1 MSIGSWSYDHTV
13 PAGPRRAGRKGY
25 KVWNGGDDSYK
36 ARVLRQLAKPVYRVV
51 YRANLVPTRIFDD
64 SFFKDVPPKRG
75 LHEEHSYSME
85 HYLLVDTGVY
95 WPSTGALDA
104 LCQASSSIAS
114 PVSILT
120 ANDQIKLVGR
130 LRDLHQGSDFNLSV
144 FLGEGHQT
152 LKLLADS
159 AIRVAKGL
167 RYLRKG
173 NLAGAAR
180 SLLEGTGRKPISPYH
195 GWNKGK
201 GSFFD
206 VNASSLAKN
215 WLELQYGWLPLLE
228 DAKGAAELL
237 AHHLN
242 VPLQKTY
249 RCSVKRAVVTTQSTN
264 LGTPTWPIVVGKRIR
279 KSRRSLVARIREK
292 QSIPQLLGLLDPAQ
306 VAWELLPFSFVAD
319 WFIPIGSW
327 IEARGY
333 AQGIEGVFITTD
345 KDEEEGVAAPGWP
358 GGNYSGIT
366 QRWLKVNR
374 TISSSLAVPLPAVKP
389 LGQALSWKHCAN
401 ALALVTSFATGTSV
415 RNIR

>member
-1 MSIGSWSYDHTV
+1 MSVGSWSYDHTFSTSS
-13 PAGPRRAGRKGY
+13 GRRYGRRGS
-25 KVWNGGDDSYK
+25 KVWNGGDDSFS
-36 ARVLRQLAKPVYRVV
+36 ARAKLQLSRPVYRVV

-64 SFFKDVPPKRG
+64 SFFNDVPPKRAK
-75 LHEEHSYSME
+75 HEEHNYIVE
-85 HYLLVDTGVY
+85 VHTTWDTRCV
-95 WPSTGALDA
+95 WPTTGATDA
-104 LCQASSSIAS
+104 LIQATVGIGS
-114 PVSILT
+114 PVSLLN
-120 ANDQIKLVGR
+120 ANDQIKLVQK
-130 LRDLHQGSDFNLSV
+130 LKEKHQGSDFNLSV

-159 AIRVAKGL
+159 AIRVSKGL
-167 RYLRKG
+167 YHLRKG
-173 NLAGAAR
+173 DLTGAAR
-180 SLLEGTGRKPISPYH
+180 SLLQGTGRKPIFPYH

-237 AHHLN
+237 AHRLN
-242 VPLQKTY
+242 VPLQQTY
-249 RCSVKRAVVTTQSTN
+249 RCSVKREVRETQGPLNIAPGVNVTGSR
-264 LGTPTWPIVVGKRIR
+264 VK
-279 KSRRSLVARIREK
+279 KSRRSLIARISERPT
-292 QSIPQLLGLLDPAQ
+292 IPKLLGLLDPAQ

-327 IEARGY
+327 LEARGY
-333 AQGIEGVFITTD
+333 AQGLTGTFITTN
-345 KDEEEGVAAPGWP
+345 KDEVEAFAAPGWP
-358 GGNYSGIT
+358 AADYRG
-366 QRWLKVNR
+366 LKDHWIKMQR
-374 TISSSLAVPLPAVKP
+374 TISSNLDVPLPAVKP